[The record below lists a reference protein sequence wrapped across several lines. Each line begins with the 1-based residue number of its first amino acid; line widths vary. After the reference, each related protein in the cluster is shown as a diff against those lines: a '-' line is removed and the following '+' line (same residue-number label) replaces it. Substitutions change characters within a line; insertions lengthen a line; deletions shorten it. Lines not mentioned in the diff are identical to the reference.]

1 MTYFEKY
8 FAVRLE
14 NYSWKLWICGGGPAT
29 LPYGGDPSSWSGGSC
44 IGGGGP
50 GCGIIMTG

>member
-1 MTYFEKY
+1 M
-8 FAVRLE
+8 
-14 NYSWKLWICGGGPAT
+14 CGGGPAT
-29 LPYGGDPSSWSGGSC
+29 LPYGGALSISWSGGSC